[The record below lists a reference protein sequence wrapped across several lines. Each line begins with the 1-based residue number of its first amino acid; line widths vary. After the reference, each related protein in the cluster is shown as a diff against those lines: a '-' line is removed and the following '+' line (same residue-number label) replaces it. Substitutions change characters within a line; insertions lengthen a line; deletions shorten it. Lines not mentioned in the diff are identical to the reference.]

1 MSWATARDRDG
12 WGSSSSDSLAAQEA
26 QRHDGDSITE
36 AVGLWARGDDDHVDQ
51 VCANGLREP
60 VEAADVAIVYGRSER
75 RSDGKDVAISLDD
88 EIDLVRPGFG
98 AEMAGASAGCLTKL
112 RTDGAT
118 RDSKRLPRKVP
129 SRGTRIAPPSP
140 ARRLPRVWPR
150 RRAASPREATTGRL
164 EGESQA
170 GATAM
175 AR

>member
-98 AEMAGASAGCLTKL
+98 AEMAGARAGCLTKL
-112 RTDGAT
+112 RTDSAT
-118 RDSKRLPRKVP
+118 RDSKRLPREAGGEP
-129 SRGTRIAPPSP
+129 TRGYNRKA
-140 ARRLPRVWPR
+140 
-150 RRAASPREATTGRL
+150 GR
-164 EGESQA
+164 
-170 GATAM
+170 
-175 AR
+175 